1 MNYLPAEPKVDDHKG
16 RKADERQRRRIARTI
31 GLGAIATVA
40 LLIGFGTW
48 THASRSAAAVGVL
61 ETRKNAVPNVLT
73 MTVKEDKGP
82 RTIELPGNMA
92 AFDNATLFAR
102 ATGYISVRNVDI
114 GSRVHKGDVLALIA
128 APDLDQQLDQ
138 AKALLVQLQAA
149 VEQAQAN
156 ADLGRVTSART
167 SRLVAQG
174 WSSQQQG
181 DQDRLHFA
189 SQTAAVA
196 VAKANVV
203 AQQAA
208 VKRLEQ
214 LAGFEEITAPFD
226 GVITGRFIDVGSLV
240 TADAASGTPLFSIAR
255 TDVLRVQIYVPQA
268 AFFGIKD
275 GDPATVTV
283 PELPNRVFEGKVA
296 RNARALAAGT
306 RTLLTEV
313 DVDNKEGTL
322 TAGLYGIVHLQ
333 IRRQNPVVLIPSQA
347 VIFNKEGLSAA
358 VVSGGKVELRK
369 LELESDNGSD
379 VEVRTGLKPGDR
391 VILSP
396 PTNVTDGMRVQ
407 TS

>member
-1 MNYLPAEPKVDDHKG
+1 MNYLPAEPKVHQDRRTNTEEHQW
-16 RKADERQRRRIARTI
+16 QRSARAI
-31 GLGAIATVA
+31 GLGAITTVA
-40 LLIGFGTW
+40 LLVGLGTW
-48 THASRSAAAVGVL
+48 THASRSTAAVGAL
-61 ETRKNAVPNVLT
+61 EARKNAVPIVRT
-73 MTVKEDKGP
+73 MIVKEDTGH

-114 GSRVHKGDVLALIA
+114 GSKVRKGDGLALIA

-138 AKALLVQLQAA
+138 AKAQLVQLQAA

-167 SRLVAQG
+167 AKLLTQDSV
-174 WSSQQQG
+174 SKQQA
-181 DQDRLHFA
+181 DQDRLNFA

-208 VKRLEQ
+208 VNRLEQ

-255 TDVLRVQIYVPQA
+255 TDVLRVQVYVPQA
-268 AFFGIKD
+268 AFFGIRD
-275 GDPATVTV
+275 GDVATVTV
-283 PELPNRVFEGKVA
+283 PELPDRVFNGKVA

-313 DVDNKEGTL
+313 DVDNKDGTL
-322 TAGLYGIVHLQ
+322 TAGLYGVVHLQ
-333 IRRQNPVVLIPSQA
+333 IRRPNPVVLIPSQA
-347 VIFNKEGLSAA
+347 VIFNKDGLSAA
-358 VVSGGKVELRK
+358 IVSGGKVELRK

-379 VEVRTGLKPGDR
+379 VEVRTGLRPGDR
-391 VILSP
+391 VIVSP
-396 PTNVTDGMRVQ
+396 PTNVRDGMRVQ

>member
-1 MNYLPAEPKVDDHKG
+1 MNYLPAEPKVHKD
-16 RKADERQRRRIARTI
+16 RRTNAEEHQRQRIARAI
-31 GLGAIATVA
+31 GLGAIVTIA
-40 LLIGFGTW
+40 LFVGVGTW
-48 THASRSAAAVGVL
+48 THSSRSAAAVGAL
-61 ETRKNAVPNVLT
+61 EARKNAVPNVLT

-114 GSRVHKGDVLALIA
+114 GSKVRKGDGLVVIA

-138 AKALLVQLQAA
+138 AKAQLVQLQAA

-156 ADLGRVTSART
+156 ADLGRVTNART

-181 DQDRLHFA
+181 DQDRLSFA

-214 LAGFEEITAPFD
+214 LAGFEKITAPFD
-226 GVITGRFIDVGSLV
+226 GVITSRFIDVGSLV
-240 TADAASGTPLFSIAR
+240 TADVASGSPLLSIAR
-255 TDVLRVQIYVPQA
+255 TDVLRVQVYVPQA
-268 AFFGIKD
+268 DFFGIKD
-275 GDPATVTV
+275 GDLATVTV
-283 PELPNRVFEGKVA
+283 PELPDRVFNGKVA

-313 DVDNKEGTL
+313 DVDNKDGTL

-333 IRRQNPVVLIPSQA
+333 VRRQNPVVLIPSQA
-347 VIFNKEGLSAA
+347 VIFNKDGLSAA

-369 LELESDNGSD
+369 LELESDNGAD
-379 VEVRTGLKPGDR
+379 VEVRNGLRPGDR
-391 VILSP
+391 VIVSP